1 MTNSG
6 VTTDRRRLPVSDWPD
21 LDRAIWRKE
30 TEAKDLIEARSP
42 AVRWRP
48 RTREGV
54 AGAYGQWLAFL
65 FSRGWLNQNQQ
76 PRERPTKARVLAYV
90 ESLQS
95 ECAPVTVGILIR
107 GLYDAMRVLAPG
119 EEPAWLR
126 LMASRLIEIGKQ
138 GEYDLTRL
146 VPIEQLYAVG
156 FQECLTRGQYRLQLQ
171 SEEPHDTETV

>member
-30 TEAKDLIEARSP
+30 TEAKDLTEARSP

-48 RTREGV
+48 RTCQGV

-65 FSRGWLNQNQQ
+65 FSREWLNQNQQ
-76 PRERPTKARVLAYV
+76 PQKRPTKARVLAYV

-107 GLYDAMRVLAPG
+107 GLYDIAGIEVDDRAVEIVRPIRTARTRIVFPAGVIHKVIDDQLAT
-119 EEPAWLR
+119 A
-126 LMASRLIEIGKQ
+126 IE
-138 GEYDLTRL
+138 
-146 VPIEQLYAVG
+146 
-156 FQECLTRGQYRLQLQ
+156 
-171 SEEPHDTETV
+171 